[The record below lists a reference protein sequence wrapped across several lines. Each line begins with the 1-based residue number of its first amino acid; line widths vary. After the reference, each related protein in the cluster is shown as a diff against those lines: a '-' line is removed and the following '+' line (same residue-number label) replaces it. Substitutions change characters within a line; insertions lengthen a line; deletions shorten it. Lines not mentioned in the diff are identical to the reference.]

1 MVKARFGT
9 ERTSILTR
17 KHQLHISRES
27 FALPLP
33 TTKQFIQQIM
43 LVGMHIT
50 LPWFIELNTSARGT
64 GSKFSYLSHRL
75 RFAMK
80 ATT

>member
-1 MVKARFGT
+1 MVKVRVGT

-17 KHQLHISRES
+17 KYQLHISRES
-27 FALPLP
+27 FTLPLP

-43 LVGMHIT
+43 LVDMRIT

-64 GSKFSYLSHRL
+64 GSKFSFLSHRL
-75 RFAMK
+75 RFALK
-80 ATT
+80 RTT